1 MILAAIPAP
10 TAGAFE
16 AAVTLVL
23 ELEGGGEISNDD
35 RDRGGLARWGVSKR
49 AHPNVDVANLDL
61 DGAKAI
67 YRASYWDAVKGDALP
82 PVLALATF
90 DMAVHSG
97 PDAAIKEL
105 QRALK
110 VEVDGQMGPQTLAAA
125 RLAHWCVAERMIAYR
140 LGVIDSILAF
150 RPSQQAFAFGWR
162 LRVLKL
168 HRACVLWAKEAAR

>member
-1 MILAAIPAP
+1 M
-10 TAGAFE
+10 TASNFAR
-16 AAVTLVL
+16 ALTAVLRH
-23 ELEGGGEISNDD
+23 EGGYVN
-35 RDRGGLARWGVSKR
+35 
-49 AHPNVDVANLDL
+49 HPNDPG
-61 DGAKAI
+61 GATNKGITIAT
-67 YRASYWDAVKGDALP
+67 YRAYVKKGGSVQDLKNITDLEVATVYRKHYWDAVKGDALP